1 MTHKCHPF
9 PLALNI
15 RCIAG
20 QTERPDGQ
28 MDIIYATG
36 AFASTPCWTLNLG
49 RNIVF
54 ANKIQVQK
62 DSCCRARL
70 LIERKTNSN
79 CWKQLCFVPS
89 LIPHRLK
96 PCQQKFKSPS
106 KFHRDQSTSPQTE
119 AMKCL
124 WIILTWCWKL
134 FVMIVTM
141 GLTGTLRRRRRPNIR
156 CAVSLTYPVQLTNC
170 TGCPPKSLWL
180 TGKPS

>member
-119 AMKCL
+119 VGQWNVC
-124 WIILTWCWKL
+124 
-134 FVMIVTM
+134 
-141 GLTGTLRRRRRPNIR
+141 GS
-156 CAVSLTYPVQLTNC
+156 SLHGVESC
-170 TGCPPKSLWL
+170 SLWL
-180 TGKPS
+180 SPWAWQERCEEGEGQT